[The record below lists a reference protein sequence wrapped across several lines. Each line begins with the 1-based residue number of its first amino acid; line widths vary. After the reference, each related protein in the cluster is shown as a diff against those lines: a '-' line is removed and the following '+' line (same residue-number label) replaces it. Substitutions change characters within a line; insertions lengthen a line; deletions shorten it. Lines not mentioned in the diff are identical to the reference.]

1 MTVQPRLS
9 ADMTL
14 LARWAYT
21 LLLTLLSPVYALRL
35 LWRARVEPLY
45 AHALGERFGF
55 YSNMHHQGSW
65 VWIHAVSLGET
76 RAAAALIHALR
87 AQQTG
92 LRLLLTHGTATG
104 REAGQTLMREG
115 DAQVWLPYDTA
126 GAVRRFLQ
134 HFRPQVGVLMETE
147 VWPQLLHQAQ
157 QLHIP
162 MLLANGRLSER
173 SLRRGERWCSL
184 LRPAAQSLRLVMAQT
199 ESDAERFKQAGA
211 PDVIACGNLKFDMQ
225 PDEVQLAQ
233 GLVWREAVG
242 RPVVL
247 AASTRE
253 AEEGP
258 LLAAWKK
265 QTAALAAPPLLLIV
279 PRHPQRFDEVAR
291 LMESSDSVVVRR
303 SQWGSVPTEKA
314 QAGDVWLGDS
324 LGEMALYYSLANVA
338 LLGGSFAPL
347 GGQNLIEALAC
358 GCPVVMGPHTFNFAL
373 AAELALQA
381 EVAWRVADVDAA
393 VERAL
398 ALVMSEAD
406 GSLSE
411 KSKGFVSPHRGAARA
426 MASHVLSVRCGGSST
441 PFKQEK
447 SA

>member
-1 MTVQPRLS
+1 
-9 ADMTL
+9 MTL

-21 LLLTLLSPVYALRL
+21 LLLNLLSPLYALRL

-55 YSNMHHQGSW
+55 YAKTHDQGGW

-87 AQQTG
+87 AQKPG
-92 LRLLLTHGTATG
+92 MRLLLTHGTATG
-104 REAGQTLMREG
+104 RSAGQALLGEG

-126 GAVRRFLQ
+126 GAVRRFLK

-173 SLRRGERWCSL
+173 SLRRGERWRSL

-199 ESDAERFKQAGA
+199 QSDAERFKQAGA
-211 PDVIACGNLKFDMQ
+211 REVIACGNLKFDMQ
-225 PDEVQLAQ
+225 PDDVQLAQ
-233 GLVWREAVG
+233 GRVWRAAAG

-253 AEEGP
+253 GEEGP
-258 LLAAWKK
+258 LLTAWKK
-265 QTAALAAPPLLLIV
+265 QTAALPAPPLLVMV
-279 PRHPQRFDEVAR
+279 PRHPQRFDEVAQ
-291 LMESSDSVVVRR
+291 LVESAGCSSARR
-303 SQWGSVPTEKA
+303 SLLSTTPGAELGTV
-314 QAGDVWLGDS
+314 DVLLGDS
-324 LGEMALYYSLANVA
+324 MGEMAMYYGIAHVA

-347 GGQNLIEALAC
+347 GGQNLIEAAAC
-358 GCPVVMGPHTFNFAL
+358 GCPVVMGPHTFNFTQ
-373 AAELALQA
+373 AADLALQA
-381 EVAWRVADVDAA
+381 GVAWRVVDMDAA
-393 VERAL
+393 VSKALSLMNTAALTRAAEL
-398 ALVMSEAD
+398 TTGFALR
-406 GSLSE
+406 
-411 KSKGFVSPHRGAARA
+411 HRGAAQT
-426 MASHVLSVRCGGSST
+426 MAQRVFAVMATR
-441 PFKQEK
+441 
-447 SA
+447 